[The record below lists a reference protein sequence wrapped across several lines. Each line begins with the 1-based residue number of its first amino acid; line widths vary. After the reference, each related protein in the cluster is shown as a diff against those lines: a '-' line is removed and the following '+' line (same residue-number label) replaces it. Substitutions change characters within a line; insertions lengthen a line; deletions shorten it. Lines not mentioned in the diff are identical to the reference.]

1 MGWKC
6 FFGLFLWGLKRKEKP
21 FSPFLQVFFS
31 RTYLGDANFA
41 GRLLLHLPPPFGSG
55 GVPFKRRRVSH
66 FIFASP
72 SAAGNLIEKGEEE
85 AGKPD
90 RTFCNTFPPSL
101 RQAKVKEALWLPL
114 FPPFSPSSL
123 YVHPLFLLRKLLPV
137 SRESILPP
145 FQLAGGER

>member
-1 MGWKC
+1 MFLRTISLGTKTQGEA
-6 FFGLFLWGLKRKEKP
+6 FFAFP
-21 FSPFLQVFFS
+21 ASIFF

-41 GRLLLHLPPPFGSG
+41 GRLLLHLSPPFGSG

-101 RQAKVKEALWLPL
+101 RQAKVKEALWLP
-114 FPPFSPSSL
+114 FPSLLSVLLVRASSL
-123 YVHPLFLLRKLLPV
+123 STPQTPPRLKREHSPPLSVGRW
-137 SRESILPP
+137 RAIE
-145 FQLAGGER
+145 AG